1 MPGSGTPSSPQAPR
15 ASLQNKELQTE
26 PPARGEPAAGLRP
39 RLSASSRALGPVPP
53 PRSPLGRGPEDAPRE
68 AGQGRAHCSG
78 SGSTHNAPCPQ
89 RPDPAR
95 GDLRAI
101 PEAGGFLLSRAACGE
116 RREGERRGCDSD
128 EPSRVKTRLTAR
140 AAGRSQHLAKLRDAA
155 TTAAILHSTGG
166 AHSAHAQGHRY
177 RRRYSGGPGG
187 TDQAAGG
194 GVPRAA

>member
-53 PRSPLGRGPEDAPRE
+53 PRSPLGRGPEDAPRA
-68 AGQGRAHCSG
+68 AGRGRAHCSG
-78 SGSTHNAPCPQ
+78 SGSTRNAPCPQ

-95 GDLRAI
+95 GISAPSPR
-101 PEAGGFLLSRAACGE
+101 PEASCSAGPPAGR
-116 RREGERRGCDSD
+116 RREGEWDSD
-128 EPSRVKTRLTAR
+128 EPGKVKTRLTAR

-155 TTAAILHSTGG
+155 TTAAILHSAGG